1 MREIKFRGKR
11 VDNGEWVYGSY
22 HWSANGK
29 YHYILNLE
37 KFNERPHPNGV
48 RGVDEMCL
56 FRSEVNE
63 ADPSTVGQYTGLK
76 DKNGKDIYE
85 GDILSFKHHGGYLLE
100 DCLMRVAFDIYNGCF
115 GYYSTFGL
123 FDDTIIPFT
132 EHDEL
137 QEDILNH
144 AEIIGNIHGN
154 PELLK

>member
-63 ADPSTVGQYTGLK
+63 ADPSTVGQYTGHIVT
-76 DKNGKDIYE
+76 GKQKPE
-85 GDILSFKHHGGYLLE
+85 GDRTINELAMLKQYEDENWRDKYLYQYDYE
-100 DCLMRVAFDIYNGCF
+100 DDYDIPY
-115 GYYSTFGL
+115 
-123 FDDTIIPFT
+123 
-132 EHDEL
+132 
-137 QEDILNH
+137 
-144 AEIIGNIHGN
+144 
-154 PELLK
+154 